1 MCICQIPTSPKSSLN
16 FNRSKGRMREKK
28 KRADSRMKLFFFTA
42 SPFFSSTLLFQ
53 TRVRSRVIRGN
64 PELYETPC
72 ITAVADTTIVRAV
85 FVVDGE
91 RVAGRTGIE

>member
-1 MCICQIPTSPKSSLN
+1 MYLPNSNFTKVISKLQSLE
-16 FNRSKGRMREKK
+16 REDEREK
-28 KRADSRMKLFFFTA
+28 KRADEDETVSSLHHI
-42 SPFFSSTLLFQ
+42 SSTLLFQ
-53 TRVRSRVIRGN
+53 TRVHSHTVIRGN